1 MGELIFGKF
10 PLFPSSSIREHVETV
25 ISVRGGADLNAYL
38 QKYNIVGKSK
48 LMSLIREYASH
59 EPSNPLETL
68 IVPSRRQYAD
78 GDALD
83 LLSKLL
89 NYDHA
94 ERLTAHEAMLHP
106 YFDAV
111 RDAQLQGTRDGSV
124 CYTASRITSPRRWY
138 GVPLPLPHF
147 LSRWFVVAN
156 RILSWLP
163 RQLNSSK

>member
-124 CYTASRITSPRRWY
+124 CYTASRITSPRR
-138 GVPLPLPHF
+138 
-147 LSRWFVVAN
+147 
-156 RILSWLP
+156 
-163 RQLNSSK
+163 